1 MAALFNS
8 ERLLTA
14 LYVVLLGLHA
24 RWNVA
29 VAAIGGFHGGEL
41 SQAADGFLQMPC
53 GGAMAVVLHGP
64 HFLPG
69 ERWMMSLVA
78 AEQRPLLPV
87 VGPHL
92 QNGLFERTCGERVED
107 GVQGAV
113 DGENK
118 YDHPGA
124 DSTCRVEAK
133 GFGKAEQSQCFEHL
147 NSVTKAAKN

>member
-1 MAALFNS
+1 M
-8 ERLLTA
+8 LL
-14 LYVVLLGLHA
+14 LLLLLGLLA
-24 RWNVA
+24 RRNVA
-29 VAAIGGFHGGEL
+29 VAAVGGFHRGEL
-41 SQAADGFLQMPC
+41 GQAAHGVLRMPC

-64 HFLPG
+64 HLLPG
-69 ERWMMSLVA
+69 ERRMMSLVA

-92 QNGLFERTCGERVED
+92 QNGLFERTRGERVED

-124 DSTCRVEAK
+124 DGTCGAEAK

-147 NSVTKAAKN
+147 NGATVKQNPEIKNK

>member
-8 ERLLTA
+8 ECLLTA
-14 LYVVLLGLHA
+14 LYVVAALGLLA

-29 VAAIGGFHGGEL
+29 VAAIGGFHRGEL
-41 SQAADGFLQMPC
+41 GQAADGFLQMPC

-69 ERWMMSLVA
+69 ERRMMTLVA

-92 QNGLFERTCGERVED
+92 QNGLFERTRGERVED

-124 DSTCRVEAK
+124 DGTCRVEAK
-133 GFGKAEQSQCFEHL
+133 GFGKAEQKQCY
-147 NSVTKAAKN
+147 